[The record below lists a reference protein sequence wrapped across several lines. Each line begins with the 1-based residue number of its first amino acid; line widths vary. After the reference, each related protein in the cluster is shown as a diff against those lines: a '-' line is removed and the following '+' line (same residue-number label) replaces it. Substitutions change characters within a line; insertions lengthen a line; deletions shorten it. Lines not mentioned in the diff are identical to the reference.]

1 MALVLLAVMWLYPRA
16 TYEDRVVPI
25 GDTLDYQIIA
35 VNLARL
41 NIFPSDAILLPDSA
55 YHFDTRLAADAERI
69 NERKQHTGPGYNF
82 VRNPLYTLFCGAVY
96 KVSGVH
102 ISWLYSIQFLILIIA
117 LSLLPVAGAAV
128 ADQRGVWVGSL
139 AALVIFLLS
148 RSFATEV
155 QTQALVLPYT
165 IGLWWLLSV
174 NLRSTDVFSIVVM
187 GIYLGIGLLLKNF
200 FIPVAFLATAY
211 YLYRHQRL
219 RSLFLVAAILIT
231 IAPWTIYA
239 NRLTGPS
246 DRFFWLTTQGEDVLL
261 ASNNDAATDGD
272 WHPEGVTLTAQYQQ
286 LSGTGEPIAL
296 QVFTYCVSHPA
307 HSIAMLSEK
316 VHLGLLTRWPPVLFI
331 LLLWTCA
338 FLVALAHRMRPAIAV
353 LVALIAAVALACY
366 LMHRGT
372 FYAFQQRADHL
383 LRITGLPLLLLVSSV
398 PLSIWLSRH
407 ALLRLSPATCIVL
420 VSFILLN
427 MIFYGSPRIVG
438 MIDFLWMFY
447 AGMLMYSIGDLLAE

>member
-16 TYEDRVVPI
+16 SYEDRVVPI

-35 VNLARL
+35 VNFARL
-41 NIFPSDAILLPDSA
+41 NVFPSDAILLPDSA
-55 YHFDTRLAADAERI
+55 YHFDTRLAADAQRI
-69 NERKQHTGPGYNF
+69 NERKQYTGPGYNF

-96 KVSGVH
+96 KVFGVH

-128 ADQRGVWVGSL
+128 AGQRGVWAGSL

-174 NLRSTDVFSIVVM
+174 RLSRADIFSMLVLGV
-187 GIYLGIGLLLKNF
+187 YLGIGLLLKNF
-200 FIPVAFLATAY
+200 FIPVAFIATAY

-219 RSLFLVAAILIT
+219 RSLLLVAAILIT

-239 NRLTGPS
+239 NRLIGPS

-272 WHPEGVTLTAQYQQ
+272 WHPEGVALTEHYRQ
-286 LSGTGEPIAL
+286 LSGAPIAL

-316 VHLGLLTRWPPVLFI
+316 VRLGLLTRWPPVLFI
-331 LLLWTCA
+331 LLLSTCA
-338 FLVALAHRMRPAIAV
+338 FLVALPLRMRSAV
-353 LVALIAAVALACY
+353 AVIVALTIVVALAYY
-366 LMHRGT
+366 LMDRSV
-372 FYAFQQRADHL
+372 FYTFQQRTDHL
-383 LRITGLPLLLLVSSV
+383 LRITGLPLVLLVSSV
-398 PLSIWLSRH
+398 PLIIWLSRH
-407 ALLRLSPATCIVL
+407 ALLILSPATCIVL

-447 AGMLMYSIGDLLAE
+447 AGMLSYSIRDLLAE